1 MHSSRAAH
9 EQRAHTL
16 VGDSRAVDVRLC
28 SIICA
33 LGLVGASIAGCAAP
47 TDPGAPPRLT
57 PPMGWNSWNSGIP
70 LTEDTVKATVDAMVS
85 SGMRD
90 AGYQYVNL
98 DAGWAAPTRDSAG
111 RLRADPKTFPH
122 GIAAL
127 ARYVHDRGM
136 LLGLYASPYDEICG
150 QDPRIASAGH
160 EDTDART
167 FAAWGVDYLKYDWCH
182 SDADHA
188 NQVRLFTAMRNAL
201 RATGRRIFYSIN
213 PNSSR
218 DHKAGT
224 AYDWSGIADMARN
237 TTDLVPV
244 WRNTLPPLDS
254 SDAFLTGTYLGV
266 PDEFRASSP
275 AVSRSHAGYF
285 NDPDMMVVGLT
296 WRDFFVNHLDVS
308 RLIVS
313 EDQLTPERLQKL
325 RVKLALS
332 DSEVSWRANAQASLT
347 ESEQRAHFSLWAM
360 LAAPLLAGND
370 VRTMSDQTRAIL
382 TNRDVIAVDQDPFAA
397 QATASP
403 QDNRVLVKPLSD
415 GAVAVALFNAA
426 DKPAA
431 ITTSASTA
439 GLHGARCYAMR
450 DLWTHTETTTAGEV
464 IRTVA
469 PHDVAMLRISPA
481 CH

>member
-1 MHSSRAAH
+1 V
-9 EQRAHTL
+9 HTL
-16 VGDSRAVDVRLC
+16 VSDPRPVGLRLC
-28 SIICA
+28 SILVA
-33 LGLVGASIAGCAAP
+33 LSLASAGIAGCAAP
-47 TDPGAPPRLT
+47 TDAGAPQRLT

-90 AGYQYVNL
+90 AGYRYVNL
-98 DAGWAAPTRDSAG
+98 DAGWAAPTRGSDG

-127 ARYVHDRGM
+127 ARYVHVRGM
-136 LLGLYASPYDEICG
+136 LLGLYASPYDETCG

-182 SDADHA
+182 NDGDHA
-188 NQVRLFTAMRNAL
+188 NQVKLFTAMRNAL

-213 PNSSR
+213 PNSSNN
-218 DHKAGT
+218 HHAGIG
-224 AYDWSGIADMARN
+224 YDWSGIADMVRN

-244 WRNTLPPLDS
+244 WRNTLPPLDN
-254 SDAFLTGTYLGV
+254 SDSFLTGTYLGV

-275 AVSRSHAGYF
+275 VTSRSHAGYF
-285 NDPDMMVVGLT
+285 NDPDMMVVGLS
-296 WRDFFVNHLDVS
+296 WSDFFVNHLDLS
-308 RLIVS
+308 RLVVS
-313 EDQLTPERLQKL
+313 EDHLTPERLQKL

-332 DSEVSWRANAQASLT
+332 NAAVSWRANAQPSLT

-370 VRTMSDQTRAIL
+370 VRTMSAQTRAIL
-382 TNRDVIAVDQDPFAA
+382 TNRDVIAVDQDPSAA
-397 QATASP
+397 QATTAP
-403 QDNRVLVKPLSD
+403 RDNRVLVKPLYD
-415 GAVAVALFNAA
+415 GAVAVALFNEGDQRA
-426 DKPAA
+426 D
-431 ITTSASTA
+431 IDTSASAA
-439 GLHGARCYAMR
+439 GLPDSRCYAVR
-450 DLWTHTETTTAGEV
+450 DLWTHTETPTAGD
-464 IRTVA
+464 ITRAVA
-469 PHDVAMLRISPA
+469 PHDVVMLRISPA

>member
-1 MHSSRAAH
+1 
-9 EQRAHTL
+9 
-16 VGDSRAVDVRLC
+16 VGVRLW
-28 SIICA
+28 SILAALSLACA
-33 LGLVGASIAGCAAP
+33 GVAGCAASTEP
-47 TDPGAPPRLT
+47 AAPQRLT

-90 AGYQYVNL
+90 AGYRYVNL
-98 DAGWAAPTRDSAG
+98 DAGWAAPTRG
-111 RLRADPKTFPH
+111 RDDKLRADPKTFPH

-127 ARYVHDRGM
+127 AGYVHDRGM

-182 SDADHA
+182 SDANHA

-201 RATGRRIFYSIN
+201 RATGRHIFYSIN
-213 PNSSR
+213 PNSSA
-218 DHKAGT
+218 DHTAGT
-224 AYDWSGIADMARN
+224 TYDWSGIADMTRN

-254 SDAFLTGTYLGV
+254 SDAFVTGSYLGV
-266 PDEFRASSP
+266 PDAVRASLP
-275 AVSRSHAGYF
+275 VVSRGHAGYF
-285 NDPDMMVVGLT
+285 NDPDMLVVGLS
-296 WRDFFVNHLDVS
+296 WSDFFVNHLDFS

-313 EDQLTPERLQKL
+313 EDQLTPDRLQKL

-332 DSEVSWRANAQASLT
+332 NAQVSWRANAQPSLT

-370 VRTMSDQTRAIL
+370 VRTMTDQTRAIL
-382 TNRDVIAVDQDPFAA
+382 TNRDVIAVDQDPSAVPG
-397 QATASP
+397 TALP
-403 QDNRVLVKPLSD
+403 QDHRVLVKTLSD
-415 GAVAVALFNAA
+415 GAVAVALFNASDRPA
-426 DKPAA
+426 D
-431 ITTSASTA
+431 IGTSASTA
-439 GLHGARCYAMR
+439 GLHDARCYAVR
-450 DLWTHTETTTAGEV
+450 DLWAHTDTTTAGQ
-464 IRTVA
+464 INRTVA

-481 CH
+481 CR